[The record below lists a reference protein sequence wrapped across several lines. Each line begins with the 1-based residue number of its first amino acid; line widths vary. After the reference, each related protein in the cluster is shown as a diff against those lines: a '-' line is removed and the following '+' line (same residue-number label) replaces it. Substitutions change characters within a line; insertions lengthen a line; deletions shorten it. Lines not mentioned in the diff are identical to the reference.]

1 MRFGNQF
8 RLNHATAFNMKT
20 GLPVQKVL
28 AQTKRIWATGPWKL
42 AEGAKVQKLL
52 LIILDGVPYRN
63 WVRLFGNLEGWVKSG
78 DAQRFK
84 MSSVLPSTSASC
96 YASIHTGVTP
106 QEHGVTGNDTI
117 FRLSQPDVF
126 SQARKS
132 DLITGAVTHSFWSE
146 FFNRAPFDLVRDIEY
161 DEPESHSINHGRF
174 HTMAGYGHN
183 NQMTPSDADL
193 FATLTMLCQRFGLDY
208 GILHTCTLDSMGHR
222 FHHDNPE
229 MDHACFMMD
238 YMLAPW
244 ITKWRDMGYQVIVTA
259 DHGQDARGHHGGQDP
274 LQQDFALYYFGDA
287 QAVKVDTPLD
297 QLQLA
302 PTILSLLGAAVPDT
316 MLAKPFLQR

>member
-146 FFNRAPFDLVRDIEY
+146 FFNRAPFDPVRDIEY

-244 ITKWRDMGYQVIVTA
+244 ITKSRDMGYQVIVTA
-259 DHGQDARGHHGGQDP
+259 DHEQDARGHHGGQDP
-274 LQQDFALYYFGDA
+274 LQQYFALYYFGDA